1 MKAQTFEAR
10 RFRAMQQNWLSEARA
25 RFFLLSSEDMLQMR
39 ICRGAQN
46 RLGLG
51 TALIAA
57 IVERGCILPQ
67 TTSAYPLKT
76 LLTNE
81 RRLDEASVGAVL
93 SLKQPWVLVRTYF
106 LEGYSLLSI
115 VAPHLATA
123 HCIFRTEVNMAVRYP
138 KRFDAKLLK
147 RYLKEG
153 RGTGEGA
160 SYNPWITIYDLPSE
174 GQSSIVS
181 GWKTEGRDHHLLSTL
196 ELYFF
201 YLGSWSRKV
210 IDIREQY
217 PLLSNPKRPPLE
229 ETLAI
234 AAERKIRHP
243 QDNETK
249 HPIVLT
255 TDFLLTL
262 EVDGKRMYQ
271 ARTIKPV
278 KELAKR
284 RVIEK
289 FELER
294 RYWQAR
300 GVDWGIVTERD
311 MPPTVVNN
319 IGIVYQSYFLPQF
332 VDHEELTDTAQVLTS
347 MMREEPTISL
357 AGVAKSCD
365 NRLGI
370 KRGSSL
376 QVAYYLI
383 ATRQWRIDIS
393 RPLDAA
399 KPLHILDVALKSI

>member
-1 MKAQTFEAR
+1 MT
-10 RFRAMQQNWLSEARA
+10 
-25 RFFLLSSEDMLQMR
+25 
-39 ICRGAQN
+39 
-46 RLGLG
+46 
-51 TALIAA
+51 
-57 IVERGCILPQ
+57 
-67 TTSAYPLKT
+67 
-76 LLTNE
+76 
-81 RRLDEASVGAVL
+81 
-93 SLKQPWVLVRTYF
+93 
-106 LEGYSLLSI
+106 
-115 VAPHLATA
+115 
-123 HCIFRTEVNMAVRYP
+123 VRYP

-160 SYNPWITIYDLPSE
+160 SYIPWVQIYDLPSE
-174 GQSSIVS
+174 GLSSIVP

-201 YLGSWSRKV
+201 YLASWSRKIV
-210 IDIREQY
+210 DIREQF
-217 PLLSNPKRPPLE
+217 PLLSFNRKQPPLE

-243 QDNETK
+243 RDDETK

-262 EVDGKRMYQ
+262 EVDGKRIYH
-271 ARTIKPV
+271 ARTIKQIQD
-278 KELAKR
+278 LARR

-294 RYWQAR
+294 RYWQAHE
-300 GVDWGIVTERD
+300 VDWGIVTERD
-311 MPPTVVNN
+311 MPVTIVNN
-319 IGIVYQSYFLPQF
+319 IGNLYQSYFLPQF
-332 VDHEELTDTAQVLTS
+332 VDHERLTDTAQVLTS
-347 MMREEPTISL
+347 MMREEPAISL

-365 NRLGI
+365 HRLGV

-393 RPLDAA
+393 QPLDAA
-399 KPLHILDVALKSI
+399 KSLHILDVALQTI

>member
-1 MKAQTFEAR
+1 ME
-10 RFRAMQQNWLSEARA
+10 
-25 RFFLLSSEDMLQMR
+25 
-39 ICRGAQN
+39 
-46 RLGLG
+46 
-51 TALIAA
+51 A
-57 IVERGCILPQ
+57 IV
-67 TTSAYPLKT
+67 T
-76 LLTNE
+76 
-81 RRLDEASVGAVL
+81 
-93 SLKQPWVLVRTYF
+93 
-106 LEGYSLLSI
+106 
-115 VAPHLATA
+115 
-123 HCIFRTEVNMAVRYP
+123 VRYP

-147 RYLKEG
+147 RYLKEK
-153 RGTGEGA
+153 RGEGEGVL
-160 SYNPWITIYDLPSE
+160 YNPWIHIYDLPSE
-174 GQSSIVS
+174 GQSSIVP
-181 GWKTEGRDHHLLSTL
+181 GWKTEGRDHHLLSTW

-201 YLGSWSRKV
+201 YLASWSRKV

-217 PLLSNPKRPPLE
+217 PLLSHPKRPPLE

-262 EVDGKRMYQ
+262 EVDGKYIYH

-311 MPPTVVNN
+311 MPTTIVNN
-319 IGIVYQSYFLPQF
+319 IEILYQPYFLPQF
-332 VDHEELTDTAQVLTS
+332 VDHEGLTDTAQVLTS
-347 MMREEPTISL
+347 MMLEETTATL
-357 AGVAKSCD
+357 AGVAKLCD
-365 NRLGI
+365 HRLGV

-376 QVAYYLI
+376 QAAYYLI

-393 RPLDAA
+393 QPLDAA
-399 KPLHILDVALKSI
+399 KPLRILDVALQTV